1 MTQTSS
7 TRPSHSE
14 IDSIIQ
20 AHPPRRAPQAPTVYV
35 PPTPVGPDTYL
46 IHSVQE
52 ALGAPLSVYL
62 NSLLIT
68 GDEPVIV
75 DTGTVANRRQWLDDV
90 FGLVDPKDLRYIFLS
105 HDDHDHTG
113 NLVEALALAPNAK
126 LVCTWAMVER
136 IANAFDLPL
145 ERCLWLNDGESF
157 DAGSHRLLAVRPP
170 NFDSPT
176 TRGLLDQSTGIYWAV
191 DSFAA
196 PCPGG
201 PVASVEDLNMDFW
214 RDGMAMFIHNA
225 VSAWL
230 RMVDVDKYT
239 ANVDRIQAMGITTIA
254 AAHSP
259 LITGN
264 SVAKA
269 FDLAR
274 ELPLIPPPPVPDQAA
289 LNAILSGAGA

>member
-1 MTQTSS
+1 MIQTTS

-14 IDSIIQ
+14 IDSIVQ
-20 AHPPRRAPQAPTVYV
+20 AHNAAPHAPTVYV
-35 PPTPVGPDTYL
+35 PPTPVGSETYL

-90 FGLVDPKDLRYIFLS
+90 FSLVDPRDVRYIYLS

-113 NLVEALALAPNAK
+113 NLVEALALCPNAT
-126 LVCTWAMVER
+126 LVCNWAMVER
-136 IANAFDLPL
+136 ISNAFNLPL
-145 ERCLWLNDGESF
+145 ERCHWLNDGESF

-176 TRGLLDQSTGIYWAV
+176 TRGLFDQSTGVYWAV
-191 DSFAA
+191 DSFAT

-201 PVASVEDLNMDFW
+201 PVATVADLDMDFW
-214 RDGMAMFIHNA
+214 REGMAMFIHNA

-230 RMVDVDKYT
+230 SMVDVDKYT
-239 ANVDRIQAMGITTIA
+239 ASVDRIQALGMTTIA

-259 LITGN
+259 LISGE
-264 SVAKA
+264 SVGKA

-274 ELPLIPPPPVPDQAA
+274 QLPLIPPPPVPDQAA
-289 LNAILSGAGA
+289 LTAILSGAAA

>member
-1 MTQTSS
+1 
-7 TRPSHSE
+7 
-14 IDSIIQ
+14 
-20 AHPPRRAPQAPTVYV
+20 
-35 PPTPVGPDTYL
+35 
-46 IHSVQE
+46 
-52 ALGAPLSVYL
+52 
-62 NSLLIT
+62 
-68 GDEPVIV
+68 
-75 DTGTVANRRQWLDDV
+75 
-90 FGLVDPKDLRYIFLS
+90 VDPKDVRYIYLS

-113 NLVEALALAPNAK
+113 NLVEALALCPNAT

-136 IANAFDLPL
+136 IANAFGLPL

-176 TRGLLDQSTGIYWAV
+176 TRGLFDQSTGVYWAV

-201 PVASVEDLNMDFW
+201 PVASVEDLSMDFW

-239 ANVDRIQAMGITTIA
+239 ADVDRIQALGMTTLA

-259 LITGN
+259 LITGD

-289 LNAILSGAGA
+289 LQAILSGAAA

>member
-1 MTQTSS
+1 MTQTIP
-7 TRPSHSE
+7 TRPGRLD
-14 IDSIIQ
+14 IDSIGREHS
-20 AHPPRRAPQAPTVYV
+20 ATPQAPTLYV
-35 PPTPVGPDTYL
+35 PPAQVGPDTYL

-52 ALGAPLSVYL
+52 ALGAPFSVYL
-62 NSLLIT
+62 NSLLIA

-90 FGLVDPKDLRYIFLS
+90 FGLVDPKDVRYIYLS

-113 NLVEALALAPNAK
+113 NLTEALQLCQNAT

-136 IANAFDLPL
+136 ISNAFELPL
-145 ERCLWLNDGESF
+145 SRCYWLNDGESF
-157 DAGSHRLLAVRPP
+157 NAGSHRLLAVRPP

-176 TRGLLDQSTGIYWAV
+176 TRGLFDQSTGVYWAV
-191 DSFAA
+191 DSFAV

-201 PVASVEDLNMDFW
+201 PVASVEDLNAAFW
-214 RDGMAMFIHNA
+214 REGMAMFIHNA

-230 RMVDVDKYT
+230 SMVDLDRYA
-239 ANVDRIQAMGITTIA
+239 ANVDRIQALGMTTIA

-259 LITGN
+259 VITGA
-264 SVAKA
+264 SVAQA

-289 LNAILSGAGA
+289 LQAILSGSTA

>member
-1 MTQTSS
+1 MTQTI
-7 TRPSHSE
+7 TTQPSHFD
-14 IDSIIQ
+14 IAQ
-20 AHPPRRAPQAPTVYV
+20 AHSATPPAPSVYV
-35 PPTPVGPDTYL
+35 PPTQVGPDTYL

-52 ALGAPLSVYL
+52 ALGAPLFVYL
-62 NSLLIT
+62 NSLLIA

-90 FGLVDPKDLRYIFLS
+90 FGLVDPKDVRYIYLS

-113 NLVEALALAPNAK
+113 NLTEALALCPNAT
-126 LVCTWAMVER
+126 LVCNWAMVER

-145 ERCLWLNDGESF
+145 DRCHWLNDGESF

-176 TRGLLDQSTGIYWAV
+176 TRGLFDQTTGVYWAV
-191 DSFAA
+191 DSFAV

-201 PVASVEDLNMDFW
+201 PLASVDDLTPDFW
-214 RDGMAMFIHNA
+214 REGMAMFVHNA

-230 RMVDVDKYT
+230 SMVDVDRYT
-239 ANVDRIQAMGITTIA
+239 ANVDRIQAMGMTTIA

-259 LITGN
+259 VIKGE
-264 SVAKA
+264 SVGKA

-289 LNAILSGAGA
+289 LQAILSGSAA